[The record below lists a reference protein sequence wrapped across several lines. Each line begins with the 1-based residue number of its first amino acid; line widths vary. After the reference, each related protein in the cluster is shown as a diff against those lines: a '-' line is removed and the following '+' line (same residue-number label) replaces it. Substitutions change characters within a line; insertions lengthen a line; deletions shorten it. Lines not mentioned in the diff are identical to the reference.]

1 MKRIGNILWIIISAF
16 AILTLAI
23 TLIIPFI
30 APDSALNLLS
40 GANLFFPYALVFALI
55 CVIVCLIRRQ
65 FYTVLC
71 ITAILLLSI
80 PNIQKSIATGRP
92 QPAPQHALK
101 VVSYNVHYFNFYNAK
116 QANALQW
123 LQSCDADI
131 LCLQEVLIGKQQHT
145 LTQLL
150 GKLNQYPYQHVS
162 ITTSAKNWSKGIIT
176 LSKYPIIQRENTKFE
191 SSNHAAISSWVKIN
205 QDTLQVI
212 NCYLESNRLTSEE
225 KEIYK
230 SQEKANIA
238 KRIYNKMA
246 SAAQKRGKQAETVVQ
261 LKDAKHP
268 TLLCGDV
275 NDLPTSWVYQAI
287 KGDYTDTFLACG
299 KGVGHTFHEGL
310 YRFRI
315 DYIMADEG
323 IKPYQ
328 FSVDKQPYSD
338 HYPIAL
344 QFTIQ

>member
-1 MKRIGNILWIIISAF
+1 MKLLGNILWILISAF

-23 TLIIPFI
+23 TLIIPYI

-40 GANLFFPYALVFALI
+40 GANILFPYALVFALI
-55 CVIVCLIRRQ
+55 CIVVCLVRRQ

-71 ITAILLLSI
+71 VTGIILLSI
-80 PNIQKSIATGRP
+80 PNIQKSIGTKEP
-92 QPAPQHALK
+92 QPVPSHALK
-101 VVSYNVHYFNFYNAK
+101 VVSYNVHYFNFYHPKQTNAME
-116 QANALQW
+116 W
-123 LQSCDADI
+123 LATCDADI
-131 LCLQEVLIGKQQHT
+131 LCLQEVLIGKQEHT
-145 LTQLL
+145 LTQLMN
-150 GKLNQYPYQHVS
+150 KLHQYPYKHVS
-162 ITTSAKNWSKGIIT
+162 ITSRTKNWDKGIVT
-176 LSKYPIIQRENTKFE
+176 LSKYPIIKREKADIASN
-191 SSNHAAISSWVKIN
+191 NHAAISSWVKIN

-238 KRIYNKMA
+238 KRIYNKLA
-246 SAAQKRGKQAETVVQ
+246 SAAQKRGKQAQTVVQ
-261 LKDAKHP
+261 LKDTMHP
-268 TLLCGDV
+268 TLLCGDI

-287 KGDYTDTFLACG
+287 KGDYTDTFLACC
-299 KGVGHTFHEGL
+299 KGIGNTFHEGF

-315 DYIMADEG
+315 DYILADKN
-323 IKPYQ
+323 IQPYR